1 MESAMNGKPEEQH
14 FLPFFGIPRLFPYLK
29 KYRKTLA
36 LMIAC
41 GLMGT
46 GVDIL
51 MPVLQRYALNHFIA
65 EKTLDTLPWY
75 IVIYVALV
83 VFASCVNFISCNGA
97 MRTEVSVNR
106 DLRKEA
112 FDHLQ
117 TLSFSY
123 FNQNSVGWIHSRV
136 MSDTSRIGSL
146 VSWSLMDS
154 VWHTSYLVG
163 SVAVMLFI
171 NARLALMVMLILP
184 LIVVLFSLF
193 QKKLI
198 TANRK
203 IRELNSRI
211 TGDFNE
217 GITGAKTVKT
227 LVAEEK
233 MASDFISDTEEYRQ
247 TSVRAARLRG
257 AFSVTMNLA
266 SSMALA
272 IVLWQ
277 GGYIAASE
285 VGTFSMFMS
294 YAQGMMEPVRW
305 IVDAISDFITTQ
317 VNIERLTRLLNTKS
331 DVSDSAE
338 VIALYGDTFEP
349 KKENWEPIRGD
360 IEFDDVSFRYPDGDE
375 YVLEHFSLK
384 IPFGSNIAIVG
395 ETGAGKSTLVNLVCR
410 FFEPTE
416 GRVLIDGRD
425 ARERSQLW
433 LHSAIGYVL
442 QTPHLF
448 SGTIRENLLYGNPN
462 ATEEQIDRALEL
474 VSAKEIVARMEKGI
488 DSDVGE
494 GGDLLSTGEKQLIS
508 FARAIL
514 ADPRILV
521 LDEATASVDTLTEQK
536 IQSAIDTIIRGRTS
550 LVIAHRLSTVR
561 NADLILVVHD
571 GKIVEQG
578 THSELLKK
586 KGHYF
591 RLYTRQ
597 YEDEATSDFL
607 RAGGAGGQ

>member
-1 MESAMNGKPEEQH
+1 MEQAMHNEHDYKS
-14 FLPFFGIPRLFPYLK
+14 LPFFGIPRLFPYLK

-36 LMIAC
+36 WMIIC
-41 GLMGT
+41 GLLGT

-51 MPVLQRYALNHFIA
+51 MPVLQRYALNHFITLR
-65 EKTLDTLPWY
+65 TLDTLPWY
-75 IVIYVALV
+75 ILVYAALII
-83 VFASCVNFISCNGA
+83 FASCVNFVSCNGA
-97 MRTEVSVNR
+97 MKTEVSVNR
-106 DLRKEA
+106 DLRHEA
-112 FDHLQ
+112 FNHLQ

-123 FNQNSVGWIHSRV
+123 YNQNSVGWIHSRV

-146 VSWSLMDS
+146 VSWSMMDA

-163 SVAVMLFI
+163 ALAVMLVI
-171 NARLALMVMLILP
+171 NTRLALMVMVILP
-184 LIVVLFSLF
+184 LIVILFTLF

-198 TANRK
+198 MANRK
-203 IRELNSRI
+203 IRELNARI

-217 GITGAKTVKT
+217 GITGAKTIKT
-227 LVAEEK
+227 LVVEDK
-233 MASDFISDTEEYRQ
+233 MAGDFVKDTGEYKG
-247 TSVRAARLRG
+247 TSIRAARLRG
-257 AFSVTMNLA
+257 AFSVTMHLA
-266 SSMALA
+266 SSLALA

-277 GGYIAASE
+277 GGYIAAEE

-305 IVDAISDFITTQ
+305 IVDAISDVITTQ
-317 VNIERLTRLLNTKS
+317 VNIERLTRLLGTRS
-331 DVSDSAE
+331 DVTDTPE
-338 VIALYGDTFEP
+338 VIEKYGDSFSP
-349 KKENWEPIRGD
+349 KKENWEPVKGD

-448 SGTIRENLLYGNPN
+448 SGTIRENLLYGNPD
-462 ATEEQIDRALEL
+462 ATPEEIDRALKL
-474 VSAKEIVARMEKGI
+474 VSADQVVAKMEKGI
-488 DSDVGE
+488 DTDVGE

-521 LDEATASVDTLTEQK
+521 LDEATASVDTLTEQR
-536 IQSAIDTIIRGRTS
+536 IQSAIDTVIRGRTS

-561 NADLILVVHD
+561 NADLILVVKD
-571 GKIVEQG
+571 GRIVEQG
-578 THSELLKK
+578 THNELLAA
-586 KGHYF
+586 KGPYC

-597 YEDEATSDFL
+597 YEDEQTRGIL
-607 RAGGAGGQ
+607 Q